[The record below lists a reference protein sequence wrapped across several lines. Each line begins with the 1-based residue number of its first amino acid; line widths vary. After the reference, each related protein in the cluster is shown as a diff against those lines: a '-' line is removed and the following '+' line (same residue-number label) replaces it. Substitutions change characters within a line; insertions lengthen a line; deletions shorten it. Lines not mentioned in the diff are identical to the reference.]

1 MAAALVEAA
10 WNVLG
15 IVGYAARNT
24 PVLREGV
31 WHRLY
36 PGCASVSCVSP
47 YPQVSAVCLKLD
59 GLCHF
64 LLVSIVCWEIRCL
77 LNDFFLIENMLFFLS
92 CYFFKPYF
100 FIFTSQVFDYISWSK
115 FIEVYP
121 VWDLLSFFSTFV
133 YFSKNFKVLS
143 CPFLPRF
150 SQFQH
155 LFLIPGLR
163 WQSFNSVAVVP
174 GYLGATH
181 CPLWASDV
189 SCFLASASPTFL
201 FFWFFSPILFWAH
214 HWRLLN
220 VCFFFFLVVIT
231 LVFCFKLSSCYSF
244 TLSVDEEPPVQ
255 FAFEDI
261 FFPCDGSFSLRR
273 IILLSVSS
281 RYLCMAFCPS
291 PYFFP
296 ASWRVMGSEWWLNPG
311 CLRCEILGLTYSTL
325 AGSLGSA
332 VKGDTWLLPLDL
344 NSWSLLLLLTL
355 GWILEF
361 SLPLGWVLECRLPM
375 CWMVESRLPLC

>member
-1 MAAALVEAA
+1 
-10 WNVLG
+10 
-15 IVGYAARNT
+15 
-24 PVLREGV
+24 
-31 WHRLY
+31 
-36 PGCASVSCVSP
+36 
-47 YPQVSAVCLKLD
+47 
-59 GLCHF
+59 
-64 LLVSIVCWEIRCL
+64 
-77 LNDFFLIENMLFFLS
+77 MLFFLS

-201 FFWFFSPILFWAH
+201 FFWFFSPSCFELTIEGFWM
-214 HWRLLN
+214 LLLLLLL
-220 VCFFFFLVVIT
+220 LVVIT
-231 LVFCFKLSSCYSF
+231 LVFCFKLFSWYSF

-261 FFPCDGSFSLRR
+261 FFPCDVALVFVESSCCLCHLD
-273 IILLSVSS
+273 ICAWPSV
-281 RYLCMAFCPS
+281 
-291 PYFFP
+291 
-296 ASWRVMGSEWWLNPG
+296 
-311 CLRCEILGLTYSTL
+311 
-325 AGSLGSA
+325 
-332 VKGDTWLLPLDL
+332 LPHTF
-344 NSWSLLLLLTL
+344 SLLLDESW
-355 GWILEF
+355 GVNGDWILVVWGVK
-361 SLPLGWVLECRLPM
+361 SWVLHTLP
-375 CWMVESRLPLC
+375 WLAPLALLWRVIPGYFHWTWTYDPCCCFWHWAGS